1 MDQGTK
7 DELREVLSSLDEDLA
22 AARIPGNRPEVDTH
36 EDRLRALEAA
46 MTVMLNALV
55 NSK

>member
-1 MDQGTK
+1 MDQSTK
-7 DELREVLSSLDEDLA
+7 DELREVLASFEEDLE
-22 AARIPGNRPEVDTH
+22 AARIPGNRPEADTH

-46 MTVMLNALV
+46 MTAMLNALV